1 MEDIKNKDASN
12 SSYEYFKYVRRKKLI
27 ILLILVL
34 CIIVALYALC
44 SGSSGMKLPEVISCL
59 LGNGTKQQNSIVFNI
74 RLPRIVTAALV
85 GILMAM
91 SGCVM
96 QSVLRNPLASS
107 TTLGVSQGASF
118 GATVGIICFG
128 AGIQGTTSSASAI
141 TIYNPTVVV
150 TCAFVGGVISA
161 LTILGLTKF
170 KKLTPGAMVLAGV
183 ALSSLFSGGTTLVQ
197 YFADDVQVSAVVFW
211 TFGDLGRT
219 NWNEIKILFGTSIV
233 MFIFFMCNRWNYNA
247 MESGTDTAKSL
258 GVNVDRILVASML
271 VSSFAASVAVAFVGI
286 ISFVGLIA
294 PHMVRRFVGSDYR
307 YLLPA
312 SALTGALL
320 LLISD
325 TFGRLIVAP
334 VILPIGAITSFLGAP
349 MFLYLLFKGVGI
361 NDRS

>member
-1 MEDIKNKDASN
+1 MKSFKNHPLAAVSP
-12 SSYEYFKYVRRKKLI
+12 EYFIYIRRKKYI
-27 ILLILVL
+27 IGLLFIL
-34 CIIVALYALC
+34 CIAVTLYSLC
-44 SGSSGMKLPEVISCL
+44 SGSSGMKLSEIVQCF
-59 LGNGTKQQNSIVFNI
+59 LGNGTKQQNSILFNI
-74 RLPRIVTAALV
+74 RMPRIITAILV
-85 GILMAM
+85 GILLSM

-96 QSVLRNPLASS
+96 QSVLRNPLASA

-128 AGIQGTTSSASAI
+128 AGLQGTVSSASAI

-150 TCAFVGGVISA
+150 ICAFAGGVFSA
-161 LTILGLTKF
+161 FVILLLSRF
-170 KKLTPGAMVLAGV
+170 KKMTPSAMVLAGV

-197 YFADDVQVSAVVFW
+197 YFAEDVQVSAVVFW

-219 NWNEIKILFGTSIV
+219 NWKEIHILMVTAV
-233 MFIFFMCNRWNYNA
+233 MMFLFFVLNRWNYNA

-258 GVNVDRILVASML
+258 GVNVDKILVISML
-271 VSSFAASVAVAFVGI
+271 AAAFAASVAVAFVGI

-294 PHMVRRFVGSDYR
+294 SHMIKRFVGSDYR

-312 SALTGALL
+312 SALTGALI

-325 TFGRLIVAP
+325 TFGRLIAAP

-349 MFLYLLFKGVGI
+349 MFLYLLFKGVGSS
-361 NDRS
+361 DRS